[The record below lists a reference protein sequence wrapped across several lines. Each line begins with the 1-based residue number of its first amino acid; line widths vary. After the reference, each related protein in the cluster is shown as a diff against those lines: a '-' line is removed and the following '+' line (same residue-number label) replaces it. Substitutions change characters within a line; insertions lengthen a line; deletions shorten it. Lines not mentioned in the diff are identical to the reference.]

1 MDNDTIKT
9 YSYRISQATRSQ
21 LVVITYD
28 IITDYLNEAMKI
40 AGTMAD
46 STRTADDTDGY
57 KETYEADYKNAGR
70 KEYNE
75 DIHMAMRGIDQLITG
90 LDMNYEMSVQLFQ
103 LYNYMK
109 RSLISVQISADCDKL
124 KEITGMLGRL
134 RAAFLEVSRQD
145 DSQPLMKNTEKV
157 YSGLTYSRYG
167 ANETAQDTLGNRGYK
182 V

>member
-1 MDNDTIKT
+1 MDNDMIKT

-28 IITDYLNEAMKI
+28 IITDYLNEAL
-40 AGTMAD
+40 GEETD
-46 STRTADDTDGY
+46 SGY
-57 KETYEADYKNAGR
+57 KEKL
-70 KEYNE
+70 
-75 DIHMAMRGIDQLITG
+75 HMAMRGIDQLITG
-90 LDMNYEMSVQLFQ
+90 LDMKYDISAQLYQ

-109 RSLISVQISADCDKL
+109 RTLISAQVAGERDSVGRI
-124 KEITGMLGRL
+124 ITMLGKL
-134 RAAFLEVSRQD
+134 RASFLEVSQLD
-145 DSQPLMKNTEKV
+145 TSQPLMKNTEKV